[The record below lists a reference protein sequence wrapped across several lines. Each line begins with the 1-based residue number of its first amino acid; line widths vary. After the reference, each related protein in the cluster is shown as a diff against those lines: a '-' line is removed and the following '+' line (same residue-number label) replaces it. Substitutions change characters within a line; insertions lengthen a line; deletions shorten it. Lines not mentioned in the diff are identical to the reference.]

1 MDLEQC
7 TMIMLA
13 PSPAN
18 LFQTSFLPP
27 PTLARRR
34 KRTKRRR
41 KKKKKEN
48 KDKNPPPRPHPST
61 PP

>member
-7 TMIMLA
+7 TMSMLA

-18 LFQTSFLPP
+18 PFQTSFLPP
-27 PTLARRR
+27 PTLARG
-34 KRTKRRR
+34 R
-41 KKKKKEN
+41 KKKKRKKEK

-61 PP
+61 SP